1 MIFLVP
7 WWFIGRRIFMPPED
21 KPMIVKMAFLYVQG
35 GEWYKAVEEYKK
47 LIAMDPYDP
56 HVYNM
61 MGDAYAKKQDDK
73 DAFEAYLESRELYG
87 KLGNMTKVANIDKK
101 ISKLSPDKMDIKQRQ
116 KLLSFTKTQEADSLA
131 GEGKLDEAVT
141 YYLQLIAAEP
151 INFSYREKLANL
163 FLDNAMVT
171 EAAAQLKGIADIH
184 IRENNLD
191 QALAVAGKI
200 SLMDPEGLDTLR
212 LLANL
217 AKLKGD
223 VEHVNRHFG
232 KLAQLAFDAG
242 QYEEAKTSV
251 ETSIQAG
258 NTGLKLLYAKT
269 LMALKLS
276 KEAKQ
281 QFELLMLENPQDDTI
296 LEQLVSLS
304 EEIKDWNGAHAYMTA
319 LMVKRGE
326 DGKLLPRMA
335 RILLQTGKRADAL
348 QIYLNLAAG
357 ALKENKIDA
366 ALSYFDSILALEPD
380 NLDALKKKAELYLK
394 LGKKTELIEA
404 YKKLQAAYTQKK
416 MVEEAKRVGLILTK
430 LAGLK

>member
-1 MIFLVP
+1 MSD
-7 WWFIGRRIFMPPED
+7 D
-21 KPMIVKMAFLYVQG
+21 KALIVKMAFLYVQG
-35 GEWYKAVEEYKK
+35 GEWYKAIEEYKK
-47 LIAMDPYDP
+47 LLSLDPYDP

-73 DAFEAYLESRELYG
+73 DAFEAYLESRDLYG
-87 KLGNMTKVANIDKK
+87 KLGNMTKVVNIDKK
-101 ISKLSPDKMDIKQRQ
+101 IAKLSPDKMDIKQRQ
-116 KLLSFTKTQEADSLA
+116 KLMSFTKTQEADA
-131 GEGKLDEAVT
+131 MAAEGRLDEAVT
-141 YYLQLIAAEP
+141 FYLQLIAAEP

-171 EAAAQLKGIADIH
+171 EAAGQLKAIADIY

-191 QALAVAGKI
+191 QALVYAGKI

-212 LLANL
+212 LLASL
-217 AKLKGD
+217 AKLKSD
-223 VEHVNRHFG
+223 QEHINKYYS
-232 KLAQLAFDAG
+232 KLAQLTFEAG
-242 QYEEAKTSV
+242 QFEEAKS
-251 ETSIQAG
+251 SIELATQAG
-258 NTGLKLLYAKT
+258 NNSLKLLHAKT
-269 LMALKLS
+269 LMALKLG

-296 LEQLVSLS
+296 LEQLVGLS
-304 EEIKDWNGAHAYMTA
+304 EDMKDWNGAHSYMTA

-335 RILLQTGKRADAL
+335 RILLQTGKRPEAM
-348 QIYLNLAAG
+348 QIYLNLASG

-380 NLDALKKKAELYLK
+380 NLEALKKKAEIYLK
-394 LGKKTELIEA
+394 LGKKAELIEA

-416 MVEEAKRVGLILTK
+416 MLEDAKKVGLILTK
-430 LAGLK
+430 LSGLK

>member
-1 MIFLVP
+1 MAD
-7 WWFIGRRIFMPPED
+7 D
-21 KPMIVKMAFLYVQG
+21 KALIVKMAFLYVQS

-47 LIAMDPYDP
+47 LLSLDPYDP

-73 DAFEAYLESRELYG
+73 DAFDAYLESRDLYG
-87 KLGNMTKVANIDKK
+87 KLGNMAKVANIDKK
-101 ISKLSPDKMDIKQRQ
+101 IAKLSPDKMDIKQRQ
-116 KLLSFTKTQEADSLA
+116 KLLSFTKTQEADVMA
-131 GEGKLDEAVT
+131 AEGRLDEAVA

-191 QALAVAGKI
+191 QALVVAGKI
-200 SLMDPEGLDTLR
+200 SLMDPEGMDTLR
-212 LLANL
+212 LLASI

-223 VEHVNRHFG
+223 QEGINKHNS

-242 QYEEAKTSV
+242 LYEEARSSLEAAV
-251 ETSIQAG
+251 QAG
-258 NTGLKLLYAKT
+258 QGGLKLLHAKT
-269 LMALKLS
+269 LMALKQG

-281 QFELLMLENPQDDTI
+281 QFELLLLENPQDDTI
-296 LEQLVSLS
+296 LEQLVGLS
-304 EEIKDWNGAHAYMTA
+304 EEMKDWNGAHSYMTA

-335 RILLQTGKRADAL
+335 RILLQTGKRAEAM
-348 QIYLNLAAG
+348 QIYLNLAAN
-357 ALKENKIDA
+357 ALKENKPEA
-366 ALSYFDSILALEPD
+366 AFSYFDSILALEPD
-380 NLDALKKKAELYLK
+380 NLEALKKKAELYLK

-430 LAGLK
+430 LSGLK